1 MPREIDS
8 PLFQNESEQLEQ
20 QQLYRLFQ
28 IDTALIGEGSG
39 YEGSTSLFTNTVN
52 DFEIGQWIRVK
63 SVPGIYRVVSR
74 ESGRLVLNTGLRS
87 EVMQPEEVYAVVLLV
102 DANHEVEFQNAT
114 YYQYPM
120 QLQTM
125 ETTTENQDISVQ
137 LLMANVDKNIEY
149 LIHEYDGLRGRRVTI
164 LTVFANHT
172 AKIYT
177 PLPDGTYDIQPN
189 PEYNPQAF
197 VRDILQ
203 IDSFASSAKA
213 MSFTLTPALRLDVK
227 LPRRR
232 YVGGTCY
239 FRYKDPETC
248 GYSGGMPACNHTLAD
263 CIRHGNTYRFGG
275 FPGVTMKKRIML

>member
-1 MPREIDS
+1 MPREISS
-8 PLFQNESEQLEQ
+8 PLFQNESEQLDQ

-28 IDTALIGEGSG
+28 IDTAFIGEGSG
-39 YEGSTSLFTNTVN
+39 SSGSTSLFTSTPSA
-52 DFEIGQWIRVK
+52 FEIGQWIRIK
-63 SVPGIYRVVSR
+63 GVPGIYCVASLDTGRVI
-74 ESGRLVLNTGLRS
+74 LNTDLRA
-87 EVMQPEEVYAVVLLV
+87 EVAQPVEVYAVVLLV
-102 DANHEVEFQNAT
+102 DANHEVEYQGAT
-114 YYQYPM
+114 YCQYPM
-120 QLQTM
+120 QLQAM

-137 LLMANVDKNIEY
+137 LIMANVDKNIEY
-149 LIHEYDGLRGRRVTI
+149 LIHEYDGLRGRRVTV

-203 IDSFASSAKA
+203 IDSFTSSAKA
-213 MSFTLTPALRLDVK
+213 MQFTLTPALRLDVK

-248 GYSGGMPACNHTLAD
+248 GYSGTLPACNHTLAD
-263 CIRHGNTYRFGG
+263 CIRHGNQLRFGG
-275 FPGVTMKKRIML
+275 FPGVTMKKRIAL